1 MKKEYITPE
10 VLVCATKSDAIL
22 AGGSIPTEGEG
33 ETEDNFSKQHQGTWG
48 NVWDDE
54 EIEKEE

>member
-10 VLVCATKSDAIL
+10 VLVCAPESDAIL
-22 AGGSIPTEGEG
+22 AGGSIPTGEP
-33 ETEDNFSKQHQGTWG
+33 ETDDNYSKQHQGTWG

-54 EIEKEE
+54 EIEEEE

>member
-10 VLVCATKSDAIL
+10 VLVCAPESDAIL
-22 AGGSIPTEGEG
+22 AGGSIPTGGEG
-33 ETEDNFSKQHQGTWG
+33 ETEDQYSKEHQGTWS

-54 EIEKEE
+54 EIAEE